1 MAERDS
7 MLELIDTELEQECRI
22 SSESQTK
29 PPSVNSDS
37 QPQPRG
43 DLVHTFNLFRN
54 YLDHKLVD
62 LESNIISEQNSLSQ
76 KLREEANIK
85 FKREG
90 TRIKFRI
97 NEQIVNGVQKA
108 YKHLLTSDSSI
119 AKVAAVYEVTKF
131 K

>member
-7 MLELIDTELEQECRI
+7 MLELIDTELEQECRN

-29 PPSVNSDS
+29 PPPLSVNSDS

-54 YLDHKLVD
+54 FLDHKLVD

-90 TRIKFRI
+90 TRITFRI
-97 NEQIVNGVQKA
+97 NEQIVNVCRKFI
-108 YKHLLTSDSSI
+108 SI
-119 AKVAAVYEVTKF
+119 Y
-131 K
+131 